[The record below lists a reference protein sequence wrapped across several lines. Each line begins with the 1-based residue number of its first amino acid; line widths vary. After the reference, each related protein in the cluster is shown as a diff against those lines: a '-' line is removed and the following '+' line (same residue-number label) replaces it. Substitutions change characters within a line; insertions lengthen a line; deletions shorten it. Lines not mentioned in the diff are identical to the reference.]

1 MATCDV
7 MGAPLCIGMVFL
19 SAAEPVIVLEY
30 MLLGDL
36 RSFLLSKRADRRD
49 EVYVNSKVI
58 AAGLCADDFL
68 HVGLDIARG
77 LEHLSEKKVKNRVE
91 QENMMKG

>member
-1 MATCDV
+1 MAPHNVTSV
-7 MGAPLCIGMVFL
+7 RLCIDLVFL

-36 RSFLLSKRADRRD
+36 RSFLLSKRADQRD

-77 LEHLSEKKVKNRVE
+77 LEHLSEKRVNTE
-91 QENMMKG
+91 